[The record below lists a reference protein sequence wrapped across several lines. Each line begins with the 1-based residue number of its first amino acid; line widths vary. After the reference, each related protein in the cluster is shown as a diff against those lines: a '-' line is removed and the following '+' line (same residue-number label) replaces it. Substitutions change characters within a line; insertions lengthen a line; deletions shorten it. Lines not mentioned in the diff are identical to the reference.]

1 MVKLCHAQSGDPN
14 SVNTLNNMIGGN
26 HAMVLY
32 YMTGCGHCEMMK
44 PEWIEF
50 EQEAVSMPF
59 EIIIARVNRDVM
71 DNVRADH
78 DVLGFPT
85 IYHLYD
91 GKKQREFES
100 PRSKEEFHR
109 FLEEI
114 SKEQKRTLKDRVEEL
129 QKLED
134 EINGLLTKPTS
145 TSKSKSKSHKS
156 HSKSK
161 TSKSKKSHSKS
172 KRTMKHSKKHT
183 PTPYPKQTKSKTKTQ
198 SKKSVSKKSK
208 SKTSKSKKHSQ
219 KGYPFSEIFSLE

>member
-1 MVKLCHAQSGDPN
+1 MVKICHARHEDPH
-14 SVNTLNNMIGGN
+14 SVQKFNTMIGGN

-50 EQEAVSMPF
+50 EQEAVSLPF
-59 EIIIARVNRDVM
+59 EVIIARVNRDVM
-71 DNVRADH
+71 DIIHADH

-100 PRSKEEFHR
+100 PRSKEEFHK

-134 EINGLLTKPTS
+134 EINGFLTKPVGET
-145 TSKSKSKSHKS
+145 KPKSKSHKS

-161 TSKSKKSHSKS
+161 TSKSKSKKSHSKS

-183 PTPYPKQTKSKTKTQ
+183 PTPYPKQSKTK
-198 SKKSVSKKSK
+198 SRKSVSKKSK
-208 SKTSKSKKHSQ
+208 SKTSKSKKHFP
-219 KGYPFSEIFSLE
+219 KGYPFSETFSLE